1 MSEEQNF
8 SKQNLGKQNFH
19 QENMPEQA
27 AACPLT
33 RRLADYAA
41 GEAYPFHMPGHKRRP
56 GALGGAVPEA
66 LDITE
71 INGFDDLHDADG
83 VLAEAMARAARLYG
97 SRRAWLLVN
106 GSTCGLLAAIQA
118 AAPQGSK
125 VLVARNCHK
134 AVYHGMELLALRPVY
149 LQPPLDGAF
158 GIAGSLPPEQV
169 AKALK
174 ENPDAGLVILTS
186 PTYEGVCSDVAAIVR
201 LCHAARVPLLVDEA
215 HGAHLGLPG
224 SFAAGAVA
232 AGADLVVQ
240 SLHKTLP
247 SPTQTALLHWNSRLV
262 NARDVE
268 HGLDIFETS
277 SPSYPLMAAMD
288 HCLRWLEADSAALMA
303 RWGELLRAFSAR
315 AAGLEHIRVLC
326 KGGDRMEDHP
336 LFYGF
341 DPGKLVISARGA
353 GLTGPQLMAALRER
367 FQLELEMAAGDYAI
381 AMTSPCDTEEGLA
394 RLAAA
399 LETLDREAAAPLPSR
414 PALPPVLAAPAFVL
428 PAAQALRQPHEW
440 LPPRRALGRVSAE
453 YLWAYPPGIPILA
466 PGERVDEAAV
476 EQMEWLTRCGVALK
490 STTGVENSVAVLRET
505 GPEPGGTSGRTQ
517 RR

>member
-1 MSEEQNF
+1 MSGEQHFEQKNMQ
-8 SKQNLGKQNFH
+8 KQTAKLETAH
-19 QENMPEQA
+19 T
-27 AACPLT
+27 LT

-41 GEAYPFHMPGHKRRP
+41 GQAYPFHMPGHKRRP
-56 GALGGAVPEA
+56 GALGGAIPEA

-71 INGFDDLHDADG
+71 IDGFDDLHDADG
-83 VLAEAMARAARLYG
+83 ALAEAMERAARLYG

-134 AVYHGMELLALRPVY
+134 AVYHGMELLGLHPVY
-149 LQPPLDGAF
+149 LQPPLDEAF
-158 GIAGSLPPEQV
+158 GIAGSLPPEQ
-169 AKALK
+169 AAEALRA
-174 ENPDAGLVILTS
+174 NPDARLVILTS
-186 PTYEGVCSDVAAIVR
+186 PTYEGVRSDVAAIAR
-201 LCHAARVPLLVDEA
+201 LCHEAGVPLLVDEA

-224 SFAAGAVA
+224 SFAPGAVA

-247 SPTQTALLHWNSRLV
+247 SPTQTALLHWNSELV
-262 NARDVE
+262 SARAVE

-288 HCLRWLEADSAALMA
+288 HCLRWLEADSTALMA
-303 RWGELLRAFSAR
+303 HWNDLLERFSAR
-315 AAGLEHIRVLC
+315 AEGLGRIRVLC

-336 LFYGF
+336 LFYAF

-353 GLTGPQLMAALRER
+353 GLTGPQLMAELRGR

-394 RLAAA
+394 RLAEA
-399 LETLDREAAAPLPSR
+399 LETLDREAAATLPPR

-428 PAAQALRQPHEW
+428 PAAQALRRPHEW
-440 LPPRRALGRVSAE
+440 LPPRKALGRVSGE

-476 EQMEWLTRCGVALK
+476 EQLEWLTRCGVALK
-490 STTGVENSVAVLRET
+490 STTGRENCVAVLCKTEDDPRGSRDT
-505 GPEPGGTSGRTQ
+505 LQ
-517 RR
+517 RH